1 MKKLYIISITG
12 KNKTKQPP
20 THLLPLQKM
29 VQMYAVFTMWLKFK
43 KKKNQ
48 LLRIKERKVLYILLS
63 PIINHMGRG
72 RGIRRSIFYVTMPYL
87 AERGFFE

>member
-20 THLLPLQKM
+20 DNLLPLQKM
-29 VQMYAVFTMWLKFK
+29 VQMYAVFTTWLKF

-48 LLRIKERKVLYILLS
+48 LLRIKERKALYILLS
-63 PIINHMGRG
+63 PIINRMERG
-72 RGIRRSIFYVTMPYL
+72 RGIKRSIFYVTMPYL

>member
-20 THLLPLQKM
+20 DNLLPLQKM

-43 KKKNQ
+43 KKKEPTSKN
-48 LLRIKERKVLYILLS
+48 
-63 PIINHMGRG
+63 
-72 RGIRRSIFYVTMPYL
+72 
-87 AERGFFE
+87 

>member
-29 VQMYAVFTMWLKFK
+29 IQMYAVFTMWLKFK
-43 KKKNQ
+43 KKEPTTKN
-48 LLRIKERKVLYILLS
+48 
-63 PIINHMGRG
+63 
-72 RGIRRSIFYVTMPYL
+72 
-87 AERGFFE
+87 